1 MSKTIAFAGL
11 ALLVILALT
20 GCQAQC
26 PVPSSASESAP
37 SEQTAANESQ
47 PIDVGAAVKLSD
59 LKAMT
64 LYENLANGFNISY
77 PEGWIVLEPDTNP
90 EGIVAGFLAPGEDM
104 EIPEIYMLVQVDDL
118 QAGQKVSL
126 DQYTQASMEALN
138 EEASQIKILTES
150 GITLG
155 NLPGH
160 AIVYNLESDGVS
172 FRVLKAWA
180 VAGDRAYIFTYNA
193 PDDRYEEFSADIS
206 SMLKSF
212 QAA

>member
-1 MSKTIAFAGL
+1 
-11 ALLVILALT
+11 
-20 GCQAQC
+20 
-26 PVPSSASESAP
+26 
-37 SEQTAANESQ
+37 
-47 PIDVGAAVKLSD
+47 
-59 LKAMT
+59 
-64 LYENLANGFNISY
+64 
-77 PEGWIVLEPDTNP
+77 
-90 EGIVAGFLAPGEDM
+90 VAGFLAPGEDM

-126 DQYTQASMEALN
+126 DQYTQALMEALN